1 MIAPRSRH
9 RAVTDKDQK
18 ASWGKRI
25 AKRYLGA
32 NALGSSS
39 LSGPGQAA
47 SASPVILGV
56 KADHG
61 ESERKVQDVL
71 VKVYDPGRLQRAWQQ
86 VRKNAGAAGIDQM
99 TVAEFA
105 QREDALLAL
114 IHDKLKSGSYRFQPA
129 RRVEIPKPGT
139 SKKRKL
145 GIPVVMDRIVGT
157 SMHSVLE
164 EIFDADFTA
173 SNFGFRAGRS
183 QHQAIRQLQRL
194 VQEGRDWA
202 VAVDLQ
208 AFFDEIP
215 HGLILQLMRRKVA
228 DEQFVTLLARLL
240 KAGVVVAGVFEKT
253 TRGCPQGSPLS
264 PILSNL
270 VLNEL
275 DHKLEERN
283 LGYCRWADDFVIV
296 VRSERAAQRVMKG
309 TMAYLEQELGL
320 LVNRDKS
327 RVAPIKEIT
336 FLGFQIL
343 RGKIRVSTSAQR
355 RFKARVR
362 ELTRRNNPLSMYQV
376 IHELSEY
383 LRGWVGYFGIQ
394 EFKYL
399 FRDLDAWIRSRLR
412 SMQLKKWKKPGKF
425 QRIMIKAGFDPQK
438 AHRVWLKMN
447 RWQSVMRPPV
457 RFVLNLDWFRARG
470 LVFLHDFT
478 VAFSRA

>member
-1 MIAPRSRH
+1 VIAPRSRH

-105 QREDALLAL
+105 QREDELLAL

-283 LGYCRWADDFVIV
+283 LGYCRWADDCVPRRRTAGHMPCV
-296 VRSERAAQRVMKG
+296 QPCCTRDEGRPLAAAVQ
-309 TMAYLEQELGL
+309 AEAA
-320 LVNRDKS
+320 NR
-327 RVAPIKEIT
+327 
-336 FLGFQIL
+336 
-343 RGKIRVSTSAQR
+343 
-355 RFKARVR
+355 
-362 ELTRRNNPLSMYQV
+362 PL
-376 IHELSEY
+376 
-383 LRGWVGYFGIQ
+383 
-394 EFKYL
+394 
-399 FRDLDAWIRSRLR
+399 RLR
-412 SMQLKKWKKPGKF
+412 SRGVVVSELGK
-425 QRIMIKAGFDPQK
+425 G
-438 AHRVWLKMN
+438 
-447 RWQSVMRPPV
+447 
-457 RFVLNLDWFRARG
+457 RARPG
-470 LVFLHDFT
+470 QVRT
-478 VAFSRA
+478 VESNASEPLMTCRKRRNDVETGGSRYPGTSLGATCLLPRRRPA

>member
-1 MIAPRSRH
+1 M
-9 RAVTDKDQK
+9 
-18 ASWGKRI
+18 
-25 AKRYLGA
+25 
-32 NALGSSS
+32 
-39 LSGPGQAA
+39 
-47 SASPVILGV
+47 
-56 KADHG
+56 
-61 ESERKVQDVL
+61 KVQDVL
-71 VKVYDPGRLQRAWQQ
+71 VKVDDPGRLQRAWQQ

-105 QREDALLAL
+105 QREDELLAL

-309 TMAYLEQELGL
+309 AIAYLEQELGL